1 MLEACIH
8 KTANCTIFTEFAIC
22 VKHYLLNVLSLYG
35 HSKKGNEPYIESKKC
50 K

>member
-8 KTANCTIFTEFAIC
+8 KTANCTIFTEFATC
-22 VKHYLLNVLSLYG
+22 VKHNLLNILSLYE